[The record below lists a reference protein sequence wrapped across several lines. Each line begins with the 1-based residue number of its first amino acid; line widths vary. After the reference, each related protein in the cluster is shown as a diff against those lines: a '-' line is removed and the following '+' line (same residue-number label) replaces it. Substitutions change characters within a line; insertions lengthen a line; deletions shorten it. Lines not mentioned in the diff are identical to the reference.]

1 VLADIGSL
9 LTGLA
14 LAATVYAALAVFWSI
29 YRSQTNDHHDGSGG
43 PERHSPGD
51 NPWWASGRNAVF
63 AAAALL
69 GLAVLVLLLAFL
81 TDEFSIQ
88 YVARHSSRDLSPYL
102 KGSAVWG
109 GQAGSLLLWAF
120 LQALF
125 AAFVAGGR
133 GTENRSLAHWATV
146 FLSLTTVFFVAVTLF
161 LSNPFALS
169 ETVPADGQG
178 LNPLLRHPGMVFHP
192 PAMYLGYVGLAVPFA
207 LSLAALIT
215 RRIDTWPAV
224 ARRWTLVAWL
234 FLGLGLLLGM
244 RWAYD
249 VLGWGG
255 YWGWDPV
262 ENAGLMP
269 WLTATA
275 LLHALVM
282 QDQRG
287 RFRWWN
293 MILTLLSFLLVLF
306 GTFTTRSGLIQ
317 SVHAF
322 ARSPMGPYFLGAM
335 GVSLVG
341 SLVLFY
347 ARRSLLRTPASSDD
361 LLTREGMF
369 TLTLILF
376 LTITASVFVGS
387 VLPTLSDALLDQRFE
402 AGPDWFDRVTGPQ
415 LGALVLLMGVCPLLG
430 RTFRALRGLGRRA
443 LPAVV
448 FAVLVP
454 VVAALS
460 GFSRPLSLVGLAIVG
475 LAGGTVLSEIAQGV
489 AGRRR
494 RGESLATAFWSLFG
508 HNRRRYGG
516 YLVHLGVILIAVG
529 VIGTRFYAIETEA
542 VVTSGDSI
550 EVEGY
555 TLVFEGLDRVQLADR
570 TGTSASVAVYRGGRY
585 VRTLNPTLEEYSSF
599 GQTIAIPAVLAALRE
614 DLYLVLAGWT
624 GGGAQVTLKIFVNP
638 LASFLWLG
646 GLVFLAGG
654 AIAVWPSAR
663 HARLPVAEVRRRRQW
678 SAAGLIAGV
687 ALLALAVWAMWGGTQ
702 GTGASS
708 SRSSSLATET
718 SSAVA
723 GRPRVGDPAPAF
735 TVSTL
740 DGSQLRLADLRGQVA
755 VINFWSPDCK
765 PCEDELP
772 ALQAMWEEY
781 QAQGVAF
788 VGISVPHLADEVR
801 AMVADFGITYP
812 NALDLATPAQY
823 GITGVPETFL
833 IGSDGRVAYVHIG
846 PLSAQLLGDK
856 LAAVLAQ

>member
-14 LAATVYAALAVFWSI
+14 LAATVYAASAVLWSI
-29 YRSQTNDHHDGSGG
+29 YRSQSDDDDARRG
-43 PERHSPGD
+43 PGRHSERGRQ
-51 NPWWASGRNAVF
+51 WWASGRNAVF
-63 AAAALL
+63 VAAALL
-69 GLAVLVLLLAFL
+69 GLAVLVLLVAFL
-81 TDEFSIQ
+81 TDQFSIQ
-88 YVARHSSRDLSPYL
+88 YVAQHSSRNLSPYL

-125 AAFVAGGR
+125 AAFVAGGS
-133 GTENRSLAHWATV
+133 GTENRPLAHWATV
-146 FLSLTTVFFVAVTLF
+146 FLSLITVFFVAVTLF
-161 LSNPFALS
+161 LSNPFALG

-215 RRIDTWPAV
+215 RRIEDWPGV

-335 GVSLVG
+335 GASLVG

-387 VLPTLSDALLDQRFE
+387 VLPTLSDVLLDQRFE

-415 LGALVLLMGVCPLLG
+415 LAALVLLMGVCPLLG
-430 RTFRALRGLGRRA
+430 RTARALRKLGRRA
-443 LPAVV
+443 LPAVFV
-448 FAVLVP
+448 ALIVP
-454 VVAALS
+454 FVAALS
-460 GFSRPLSLVGLAIVG
+460 GFTRPFSLVGLAIVG
-475 LAGGTVLSEIAQGV
+475 LAAGTALSEIAQGV

-494 RGESLATAFWSLFG
+494 QGEGLATAFWSLFG

-516 YLVHLGVILIAVG
+516 YLVHLGVILLAVG
-529 VIGTRFYAIETEA
+529 VIGTRFYAFETEA
-542 VVTSGDSI
+542 VVTAGDSVQ
-550 EVEGY
+550 VEGY
-555 TLVFEGLDRVQLADR
+555 TLLFEGLDRVALADR
-570 TGTSASVAVYRGGRY
+570 TGTSASVAVYRGRTY
-585 VRTLNPTLEEYSSF
+585 LRTLNPTLEEYSSF
-599 GQTIAIPAVLAALRE
+599 GQTIATPAVLAALRE

-624 GGGAQVTLKIFVNP
+624 GGGAQVTLKIFINP

-663 HARLPVAEVRRRRQW
+663 GARLPVAEMRRRRQW
-678 SAAGLIAGV
+678 SAAGLITGV
-687 ALLALAVWAMWGGTQ
+687 ALLALAVWAMWGATQ

-708 SRSSSLATET
+708 SPSGSLAPAT
-718 SSAVA
+718 SSAPA
-723 GRPRVGDPAPAF
+723 GRPAVGDPAPAF
-735 TVSTL
+735 RASML
-740 DGSQLRLADLRGQVA
+740 DASRLRLSDLRGPVA
-755 VINFWSPDCK
+755 VINFWSPVYRPCK
-765 PCEDELP
+765 DELP
-772 ALQAMWEEY
+772 ALQAVWEEY

-788 VGISVPHLADEVR
+788 VGISVPHLADDAN
-801 AMVADFGITYP
+801 AMITDFGITYP

-833 IGSDGRVAYVHIG
+833 IDPDGNVAYVHIG
-846 PLSAQLLGDK
+846 PLTAQLLEEK